1 MLSSLAPARRRLVL
15 ALLALVVLAA
25 VVAIAVVAVRQ
36 VRGEAVADQARPG
49 PVVLV
54 PGYGG
59 AVSDLD
65 PLVAEVRREGRTAV
79 VFRPSGDGTGD
90 LRTQAKRLADLVERT
105 LREHGA
111 TSVDLVGYS
120 AGGVIARLYVRDEG
134 GATVVRRVLTI
145 GSPQHGTDVAQLAKD
160 AVGSCPTACEQL
172 ATDSEMV
179 RQLNAGDETPDGPRW
194 VTVRS
199 TSDRI
204 VVPTDTAEL
213 DGAVN
218 LEVQELCPGA
228 ATSHGDLPGD
238 PVTLRAL
245 AATWARTVPR
255 RRPGQLL
262 MSLLAKF
269 AHAAVRNTTR

>member
-1 MLSSLAPARRRLVL
+1 VLSSLAPARRRLVL
-15 ALLALVVLAA
+15 ALLGLVVLAA
-25 VVAIAVVAVRQ
+25 VVAIAVVAGRQ
-36 VRGEAVADQARPG
+36 VQGEAVADQARPG

-65 PLVAEVRREGRTAV
+65 PLVAEVQREGRTAV

-90 LRTQAKRLADLVERT
+90 LRTQAKLLAELVDRT
-105 LREHGA
+105 LKARGA
-111 TSVDLVGYS
+111 KSVDLVGYS

-134 GATVVRRVLTI
+134 GASVVRRVLTI
-145 GSPQHGTDVAQLAKD
+145 GSPQHGTDVAKLAQD

-179 RQLNAGDETPDGPRW
+179 RRLNAGDETPDGPRW

-218 LEVQELCPGA
+218 LEVQQLCPGA
-228 ATSHGDLPGD
+228 RTSHGDLPGD

-245 AATWARTVPR
+245 AATLGTD
-255 RRPGQLL
+255 RP
-262 MSLLAKF
+262 
-269 AHAAVRNTTR
+269 AAPTRVSC